1 MGQPR
6 PARWVS
12 LPVFSSFLPPLPLTV
27 TEVMPS
33 ASRGDGRGEG
43 GSTWGAPS
51 SRPTGA
57 SSPLCLLVRG
67 SKAFVEP
74 SGDPSPW
81 RLMQRLCAGC
91 RRLPGRPHSG
101 AGGARPELPGSPSSR
116 VPAEVEPS
124 WALLDGLLRP
134 LGAPGSR
141 VLRRRAL
148 GEGQL
153 VKEEKKGRETTG
165 CKHLLE

>member
-1 MGQPR
+1 MCLSRRGLDVDPG
-6 PARWVS
+6 PVEAR
-12 LPVFSSFLPPLPLTV
+12 
-27 TEVMPS
+27 
-33 ASRGDGRGEG
+33 
-43 GSTWGAPS
+43 
-51 SRPTGA
+51 
-57 SSPLCLLVRG
+57 
-67 SKAFVEP
+67 VEM
-74 SGDPSPW
+74 
-81 RLMQRLCAGC
+81 RKK
-91 RRLPGRPHSG
+91 
-101 AGGARPELPGSPSSR
+101 
-116 VPAEVEPS
+116 PS